1 MLELVS
7 SMRTGTKFLSS
18 LPPGNTR
25 VQSLKAGLEY
35 MYKSSSL
42 GDYREKKKEIRKN
55 ERLEISR

>member
-1 MLELVS
+1 
-7 SMRTGTKFLSS
+7 MRTGTKFLSS

-42 GDYREKKKEIRKN
+42 GDYREKKKKEIRKN